1 MISEKRNE
9 LLAILYL
16 VNSTDKDAK
25 KRNLDILLESFERDI
40 NKQLKELNSKREE
53 LEDNYLLLEYVKEK
67 IRKECL

>member
-25 KRNLDILLESFERDI
+25 KRNLNILLESFERDMENDI
-40 NKQLKELNSKREE
+40 KELDREKQKILND
-53 LEDNYLLLEYVKEK
+53 LELLEYVKET
-67 IRKECL
+67 IREECL

>member
-25 KRNLDILLESFERDI
+25 KRNLDVLLESIERDI
-40 NKQLKELNSKREE
+40 NNQIKELNSKREE
-53 LEDNYLLLEYVKEK
+53 LEDNYLLLEYVREK